1 MADIQEKQT
10 GGAGIP
16 PGEMSGG
23 GAADEVRKQP
33 GEESRGMKALKVAA
47 VSVVFAVGLAFSVA
61 FPFGIGVFLFMWLL
75 VVAGA
80 LVAVGYSSVK
90 LFKAMMG
97 TSTSFGYNPAESYL
111 AGKKGKARKR
121 EPEDD
126 AKKDDDA

>member
-1 MADIQEKQT
+1 
-10 GGAGIP
+10 
-16 PGEMSGG
+16 
-23 GAADEVRKQP
+23 
-33 GEESRGMKALKVAA
+33 
-47 VSVVFAVGLAFSVA
+47 
-61 FPFGIGVFLFMWLL
+61 MWLL